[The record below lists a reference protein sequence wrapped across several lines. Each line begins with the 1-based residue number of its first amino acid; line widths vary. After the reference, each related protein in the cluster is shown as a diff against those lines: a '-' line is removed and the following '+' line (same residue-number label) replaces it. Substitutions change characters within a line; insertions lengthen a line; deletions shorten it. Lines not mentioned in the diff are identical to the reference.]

1 MITIEEILIRHSVNR
16 VELTAWIEERW
27 VRPQQTAD
35 SVLFDEADEARVA
48 LICEL
53 KRDLSVNEEAIPLVL
68 TLLDQLYSARDTL
81 RRLTEALQS
90 LPPSLREQIKSRL
103 GHDLDAGDSDR

>member
-1 MITIEEILIRHSVNR
+1 MITIEEILVRHSIER
-16 VELTAWIEERW
+16 VELTAWIEESW

-35 SVLFDEADEARVA
+35 GILFDEADEARIA

-68 TLLDQLYSARDTL
+68 TLLDQLYSARDAL
-81 RRLTEALQS
+81 RRLTDALQS
-90 LPPSLREQIKSRL
+90 LPPDLLNRIKSHL
-103 GHDLDAGDSDR
+103 GSDLDTGDDDR

>member
-1 MITIEEILIRHSVNR
+1 MITIEEILIRHSVER
-16 VELTAWIEERW
+16 VELTAWIEESW

-35 SVLFDEADEARVA
+35 GVLFDEADEARVA

-68 TLLDQLYSARDTL
+68 TLLDQLYSARDAV

-90 LPPSLREQIKSRL
+90 LPPALQEQIKSQL
-103 GHDLDAGDSDR
+103 GHDLDANGDDR